1 MLAGLIFA
9 TDDADDRPDKLA
21 ATLPFGGGT
30 LLEYQARLLIA
41 AGAAQLLVAV
51 TRLTPEL
58 IGAVNRIGGRV
69 PIDLVRSASEAAEKV
84 HPPARIIVVADGLV
98 RRSEER
104 PSYIQ

>member
-9 TDDADDRPDKLA
+9 TDDDDDRPDKLA

-51 TRLTPEL
+51 TRLLPAL

-69 PIDLVRSASEAAEKV
+69 PVAIVRSPPEAAGKGNYL
-84 HPPARIIVVADGLV
+84 ARIIGVTRHTVV
-98 RRSEER
+98 
-104 PSYIQ
+104 